1 MTIWI
6 ILAALAVLI
15 IFAAVNSGKNRH
27 TDELDNLKNNWGKLG
42 DKQYPSDDF
51 ENISHYYKLCENDG
65 YSVDDITWNDL
76 EMDEIFRALDN
87 CSSSIGREY
96 LYKSLR
102 KPNLDINKIKD
113 IDAAAAYMLSHG
125 DERVSLQMSLSK
137 LGFVHKVSFSDY
149 VNVINELNPLKNS
162 ISYLFNAL
170 NAYSLYTSFNKVE
183 NLSSVS
189 LDIGRLV
196 FSIVGVL
203 MIVTGNIMPKLRMN
217 SMVGLRTHWSMKN
230 EVTWK
235 KCQHMGGISFIIGGI
250 IIIGICIAMKG
261 TPCLLAVLGVWVILI
276 VNDVFLTYKAA
287 RRN

>member
-1 MTIWI
+1 MKTKNAVYYILMYLPLVAALIALSYLPEKIPAHYGFDNQVDRWGSKYEALLLPI
-6 ILAALAVLI
+6 TNLLMGYFLLGMAKLAAKKEEYGENNKNVTIIVGILI
-15 IFAAVNSGKNRH
+15 LI
-27 TDELDNLKNNWGKLG
+27 
-42 DKQYPSDDF
+42 
-51 ENISHYYKLCENDG
+51 
-65 YSVDDITWNDL
+65 
-76 EMDEIFRALDN
+76 
-87 CSSSIGREY
+87 
-96 LYKSLR
+96 
-102 KPNLDINKIKD
+102 
-113 IDAAAAYMLSHG
+113 
-125 DERVSLQMSLSK
+125 
-137 LGFVHKVSFSDY
+137 
-149 VNVINELNPLKNS
+149 
-162 ISYLFNAL
+162 LFNAL

-276 VNDVFLTYKAA
+276 VNDVFLTYKTAL
-287 RRN
+287 RN